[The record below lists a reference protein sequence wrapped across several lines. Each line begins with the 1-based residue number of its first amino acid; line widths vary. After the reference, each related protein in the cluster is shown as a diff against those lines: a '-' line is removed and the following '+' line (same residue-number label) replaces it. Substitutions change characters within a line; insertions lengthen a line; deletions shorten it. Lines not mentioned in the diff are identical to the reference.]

1 MAALLEVRNVSKR
14 FGGVQANSDITFDVH
29 RGEKPER
36 EPGMPRGVDE
46 AQARGANAVVAFR
59 FETNE
64 FAQTGIEV
72 CAYGTA
78 VYIAP
83 DGQQGGQQAH
93 QGQQGGAQ
101 QWNAPASQ
109 SMGQQFAGGSG
120 EPSQQWQGNAD
131 AQR

>member
-1 MAALLEVRNVSKR
+1 MFDKTVSNM
-14 FGGVQANSDITFDVH
+14 Q
-29 RGEKPER
+29 
-36 EPGMPRGVDE
+36 E

-120 EPSQQWQGNAD
+120 EGSQQWQGNAD